1 MSKNNSMY
9 SEAAYPHYRDPPT
22 DENLD
27 ATGSTKLVDNI
38 FESKLNLNITYLFG
52 WHASASL
59 EFSHP
64 RDVRLG

>member
-27 ATGSTKLVDNI
+27 ATGSTKLVDNAKI
-38 FESKLNLNITYLFG
+38 EKFKCDILDDF
-52 WHASASL
+52 
-59 EFSHP
+59 
-64 RDVRLG
+64 

>member
-27 ATGSTKLVDNI
+27 ATGSTKLVD
-38 FESKLNLNITYLFG
+38 S
-52 WHASASL
+52 S
-59 EFSHP
+59 FSW
-64 RDVRLG
+64 